1 MEIMERRAA
10 LIHKMFEDAMKG
22 KVTAQRLLLNEFE
35 KWDKRLAA
43 TRVRHEQLMTRWV
56 LDNPDFRGLDAD
68 NIPLEVQIEIQQ
80 LEEVLHYYHPDRY
93 PRPVWPKGDEDE

>member
-1 MEIMERRAA
+1 
-10 LIHKMFEDAMKG
+10 MKG

-56 LDNPDFRGLDAD
+56 LDNPNFRGRDAD
-68 NIPLEVQIEIQQ
+68 NIPREVQIEIQQ

-93 PRPVWPKGDEDE
+93 PRPDWLAGDENE